1 MVIPKSILEKLEPEA
16 ANISSGNPLLI
27 SIAISMKR
35 IADVANGF
43 NYIYV
48 DEEDRT
54 AAIANRVI
62 REQKAICVC
71 KEDLDPTQ
79 CPCYHGDERI
89 GCKASDEFKEA
100 GKKRKQSQK
109 GWGVALDNP
118 PPRPDPSV
126 PFKR

>member
-1 MVIPKSILEKLEPEA
+1 MVIPKSIIDKLEPEA

-35 IADVANGF
+35 IADVASELD
-43 NYIYV
+43 YV

-62 REQKAICVC
+62 REQK
-71 KEDLDPTQ
+71 E
-79 CPCYHGDERI
+79 
-89 GCKASDEFKEA
+89 
-100 GKKRKQSQK
+100 
-109 GWGVALDNP
+109 P